1 MLHPSQQIFGTNFV
15 DEASAGQANIMTS
28 LDNIN
33 AIVHIKMTLALEWDG
48 KLVIEHI
55 EKNIG
60 SMCIRGH
67 YCKIVYLP
75 HKDNTFA
82 INNPQILARFM
93 NCRGE
98 AKFL

>member
-1 MLHPSQQIFGTNFV
+1 MMSLK
-15 DEASAGQANIMTS
+15 NI
-28 LDNIN
+28 D

-55 EKNIG
+55 KEKIG
-60 SMCIRGH
+60 SMCVRSR
-67 YCKIVYLP
+67 YCEIVYLP